1 MSQYP
6 PQQQWPSQYEYD
18 PEPQWP
24 YPPQRPQPLRTGK
37 FVVLG
42 CVGLAILLAFIVTI
56 AVMVRGST
64 SSTATS
70 NTTSQVTQQ
79 PTAQPTLASTP
90 TPMATPRPVVW
101 TTTQTFSGN
110 GTQKTAVFP
119 VPDDWKLVWKCDPA
133 SFSFPYNVIVDVV
146 NTYGSPFDPGAINT
160 LCQAGNTSGQTE
172 EHQSGQVYLDINS
185 EGAWVVQVQELR

>member
-6 PQQQWPSQYEYD
+6 PQQRWPPQYD

-24 YPPQRPQPLRTGK
+24 YPPQPLNIGK
-37 FVVLG
+37 YIMLG
-42 CVGLAILLAFIVTI
+42 CIGLTVLLAFIVTI
-56 AVMVRGST
+56 AVMVSSST

-70 NTTSQVTQQ
+70 DTTSQVMQAIQQ
-79 PTAQPTLASTP
+79 QASQPTLAPTP
-90 TPMATPRPVVW
+90 TPTATPRLAVW

-110 GTQKTAVFP
+110 STLKTAVFP

-146 NTYGSPFDPGAINT
+146 NISGSPFDPGAINT

-185 EGAWVVQVQELR
+185 QAAWTVVIQVLK

>member
-6 PQQQWPSQYEYD
+6 PQQQWPLQYEYD

-24 YPPQRPQPLRTGK
+24 YPPQQPQPLSRGK

-42 CVGLAILLAFIVTI
+42 SIGLAILLVFIVTI
-56 AVMVRGST
+56 AVTVSGST
-64 SSTATS
+64 R
-70 NTTSQVTQQ
+70 NTTSQVTQAVQQ
-79 PTAQPTLASTP
+79 PTAQPTLAPTP
-90 TPMATPRPVVW
+90 TPTATPRPAVW

-172 EHQSGQVYLDINS
+172 EHQSGQIYLDINS
-185 EGAWVVQVQELR
+185 EGTWAVQVQELR